1 MLRNQPSLSLDLALL
16 ALPAVLAEARRLQ
29 VRVSVSIVDAS
40 GQLIH
45 LAHMDG
51 APAPSRDIAHDKAW
65 TAAGFGLATSAWEAR
80 LANMSASV
88 RTGLT
93 QRPRLALFGGGVP
106 VRVDGATV
114 GAIGV
119 SGASA
124 EQDEQCAQAGVDAIL
139 AALNQA

>member
-16 ALPAVLAEARRLQ
+16 AMPAVLAEARSLG

-65 TAAGFGLATSAWEAR
+65 TAAGFGVATSSWEER
-80 LANMSASV
+80 LAGMPDSV
-88 RTGLT
+88 RTGLSM
-93 QRPRLALFGGGVP
+93 RPRLALFGGGVP
-106 VRVDGATV
+106 VRVDGASV

-119 SGASA
+119 SGATA
-124 EQDEQCAQAGVDAIL
+124 AQDEQCAQAGVRAIL
-139 AALNQA
+139 EALSQ

>member
-1 MLRNQPSLSLDLALL
+1 MLRNQLTLSLDLALL
-16 ALPAVLAEARRLQ
+16 AMSAALAEARTLG
-29 VRVSVSIVDAS
+29 VRVSLSIVDAS

-65 TAAGFGLATSAWEAR
+65 TAAGFGLATSAWEER
-80 LANMSASV
+80 LASMSASV
-88 RTGLT
+88 RDGLL
-93 QRPRLALFGGGVP
+93 QRPRLAMFGGGVP
-106 VRVDGATV
+106 VKVEGAVV

-119 SGASA
+119 SGATA
-124 EQDEQCAQAGVDAIL
+124 EQDEQCARAGVNAIL

>member
-16 ALPAVLAEARRLQ
+16 ALPAVLAEARRLG
-29 VRVSVSIVDAS
+29 VRVSVSLVDAA

-51 APAPSRDIAHDKAW
+51 APALSRDIALDKAY
-65 TAAGFGLATSAWEAR
+65 TAASFGLATSRWEAE
-80 LANMSASV
+80 LAAAPASV
-88 RTGLT
+88 RNGLAH
-93 QRPRLALFGGGVP
+93 RPRMVLFGGGVP
-106 VRVDGATV
+106 VKVEGTTV

-124 EQDEQCAQAGVDAIL
+124 EQDEQCALAGVNAIL

>member
-16 ALPAVLAEARRLQ
+16 ALPAALAEARSLG
-29 VRVSVSIVDAS
+29 VRVSLSIVDAS

-51 APAPSRDIAHDKAW
+51 APAPCRDIAHDKAW
-65 TAAGFGLATSAWEAR
+65 TAAGFGVATSAWEER
-80 LANMSASV
+80 LATMPASV
-88 RTGLT
+88 RDGLM

-106 VRVDGATV
+106 VKVEGAVV

-124 EQDEQCAQAGVDAIL
+124 EQDEQCAQAGVNAIL

>member
-1 MLRNQPSLSLDLALL
+1 MLRNQLTLSLDLALS
-16 ALPAVLAEARRLQ
+16 AMSAALAEARTLG

-65 TAAGFGLATSAWEAR
+65 TAAGFGLATSAWEER
-80 LANMSASV
+80 LASMPASV
-88 RTGLT
+88 RDGLM

-106 VRVDGATV
+106 VKVEGSVV

-124 EQDEQCAQAGVDAIL
+124 EQDEQCAQAGVNAIL

>member
-1 MLRNQPSLSLDLALL
+1 MLRNQLTLSLDLALL
-16 ALPAVLAEARRLQ
+16 GMSAALAEARTLG
-29 VRVSVSIVDAS
+29 VRVSLSIVDAS
-40 GQLIH
+40 GQLIQ

-65 TAAGFGLATSAWEAR
+65 TAAGFGLATSAWEER
-80 LANMSASV
+80 LAQMPASV
-88 RTGLT
+88 RDGLL

-106 VRVDGATV
+106 VKVEGVVV

-124 EQDEQCAQAGVDAIL
+124 EQDEQCAQAGVAAIL
-139 AALNQA
+139 AAL

>member
-16 ALPAVLAEARRLQ
+16 AMPAALAEARRLG

-40 GQLIH
+40 GQLLN

-65 TAAGFGLATSAWEAR
+65 TAAGFGLATSAWEER
-80 LANMSASV
+80 LASMPPSV
-88 RTGLT
+88 RDGLL
-93 QRPRLALFGGGVP
+93 QRPRLAMFGGGVP
-106 VRVDGATV
+106 VKVDGVVV

-119 SGASA
+119 SGATA
-124 EQDEQCAQAGVDAIL
+124 AQDEQCAQAGVAAIL
-139 AALNQA
+139 AALKQ

>member
-16 ALPAVLAEARRLQ
+16 ALPAALAEARSLKL
-29 VRVSVSIVDAS
+29 RVSVSIVDAG

-51 APAPSRDIAHDKAW
+51 APTPSRDIALDKAY
-65 TAAGFGLATSAWEAR
+65 TAAGFGVATSAWEER
-80 LANMSASV
+80 LANAPASV
-88 RTGLT
+88 RNGLM
-93 QRPRLALFGGGVP
+93 QRPRLAMFGGGVP
-106 VRVDGATV
+106 VKVDGVTV

-119 SGASA
+119 SGATA